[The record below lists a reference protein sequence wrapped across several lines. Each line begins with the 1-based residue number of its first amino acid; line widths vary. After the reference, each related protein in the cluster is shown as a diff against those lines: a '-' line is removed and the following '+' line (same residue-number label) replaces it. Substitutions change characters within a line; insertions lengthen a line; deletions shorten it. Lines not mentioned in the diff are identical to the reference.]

1 MAEETIRSKLF
12 HRLIVVVVVLWM
24 TATSPTSAQDKSN
37 HQNLRPLT
45 PADLSKLESLGDG
58 FGNVGVL
65 SPDGAWFAFTIQ
77 RPKAGN
83 FHQEPFLGGGDRADI
98 YVVPTSGGDPLN
110 LTHGERD
117 GSGAW
122 SPVWSPDSK
131 HIAFVSTRGEGQ
143 RNVRLWV
150 CEANGAQARQLTD
163 GAIDL
168 IGAHSFAWLSD
179 HELIAVALPDGEQPL
194 SMSVEMQTGEIAM
207 KQWAK
212 SWKGEEATPSV
223 LQSGVPADTASH
235 PQDRL
240 VLIDLEH
247 GEKTIRKAPSFSD
260 LSSSPSGNSIALL
273 EETGLLL
280 PAKGHLSWAV
290 PSQYSLLV
298 LDRNGDLAKEDLGKE
313 IHILQGSLKWSGDG
327 SELALAQDPAD
338 GHEGGATAWE
348 CRIASGK
355 CEQIGQ
361 GLQTAM
367 SEARVQDANP
377 APFAWSSHGSLLLF
391 AKEAGG
397 KRSDWWL
404 VSPGAE
410 RKNITRSLT
419 DAQVPGDLLA
429 EAGSGMMIGVADGHV
444 WRISVDGTAAQDL
457 TPHFGESAVQ
467 PAVQKSTPKPQQNA
481 GEKITS
487 IIWPKENTP
496 EAAAVSEVIVSAGE
510 GKSTSLYRLTLASG
524 DLKMLSQ
531 PADFA
536 TLAAHSQKNGALV
549 FSGSSRNGDSLWVTR
564 NDSDKFSEVVHL
576 NSFLDGVAEGT
587 MKLVDYNSLDGK
599 PLKAWLIL
607 PINYEQGVKYPMI
620 TWVYAGSMMSESK
633 EPFLSHLN
641 DPISLNMQLFAER
654 GYAVLFP
661 SMPLS
666 AEGVTSDPMLDLTN
680 GVLPAVDKVVEMG
693 IADSDRVGL
702 MGQSYG
708 GFSTYGL
715 ITQTHR
721 FKAAAALAGLSDLFS
736 LYGQFDARFR
746 YVQFPQEDI
755 FMMWLFENGQAR
767 MGQAPWDDLGRYLRN
782 SPIFYV
788 GRVDTPLLIIQGD
801 MDYVAMQ
808 QGEEFFNALYRQG
821 KRAEFVRYWGE
832 GHVLESPANIEDMWQ
847 RLYGWFDEMLAPPTL
862 VLDANAGNAKAA
874 K

>member
-1 MAEETIRSKLF
+1 MAEATIRGKF
-12 HRLIVVVVVLWM
+12 CFRVIVVMALGV
-24 TATSPTSAQDKSN
+24 TFTTSTWAQKKSKD
-37 HQNLRPLT
+37 QNQRPLT
-45 PADLSKLESLGDG
+45 PADLSRLESLGDG
-58 FGNVGVL
+58 FGNVGLL
-65 SPDGAWFAFTIQ
+65 SPDGAWFAYTIQ

-83 FHQEPFLGGGDRADI
+83 FHQEPFLGGGDRSDI
-98 YVVPTSGGDPLN
+98 YVVSTLGGDQQN

-117 GSGAW
+117 GSGSW

-131 HIAFVSTRGEGQ
+131 HIAFISTRGEGE
-143 RNVRLWV
+143 RNARLWV
-150 CEANGAQARQLTD
+150 CEANGGRARKLTD

-168 IGAHSFAWLSD
+168 IGAHFVVWLSD
-179 HELIAVALPDGEQPL
+179 HEVVAVALPEGEQPL
-194 SMSVEMQTGEIAM
+194 AMSVEMQTGQIAM
-207 KQWAK
+207 EQWPK

-223 LQSGVPADTASH
+223 LQSGIPAETASH

-247 GEKTIRKAPSFSD
+247 GEKTIRQAPAFSD
-260 LSSSPSGNSIALL
+260 LLPSPSGNYIALL
-273 EETGLLL
+273 EQTGLLL
-280 PAKGHLSWAV
+280 PAKGHLARAN

-298 LDRNGDLAKEDLGKE
+298 LDRDGNVVNEDLGKE
-313 IHILQGSLKWSGDG
+313 IHILHGSPKWSADG
-327 SELALAQDPAD
+327 SELALAPDPSD
-338 GHEGGATAWE
+338 VHEGGAPAWK
-348 CRIASGK
+348 CRIADGK
-355 CEQIGQ
+355 CEQMGL

-377 APFAWSSHGSLLLF
+377 APFAWSSHNSLLLF

-410 RKNITRSLT
+410 KTNITRSLT
-419 DAQVPGDLLA
+419 DDRVPGDLLA
-429 EAGSGMMIGVADGHV
+429 EVGSDAMIGVADGHV
-444 WRISVDGTAAQDL
+444 WRISIDGGATQDL
-457 TPHFGESAVQ
+457 TPHFGES
-467 PAVQKSTPKPQQNA
+467 PAHVAAQVPAPKPEHGADQ
-481 GEKITS
+481 KITS
-487 IIWPKENTP
+487 IVWPKENTA
-496 EAAAVSEVIVSAGE
+496 EAAAVSEVIVGGGE
-510 GKSTSLYRLTLASG
+510 GKSVSLYRLTLANAV
-524 DLKMLSQ
+524 LKIL
-531 PADFA
+531 PKPTDFA
-536 TLAAHSQKNGALV
+536 TLAGHSQKSGALV
-549 FSGSSRNGDSLWVTR
+549 FSGGSRNGDWLWLTR
-564 NDSDKFSEVVHL
+564 KDSDKFSEVVHL
-576 NSFLDGVAEGT
+576 NSFLDGVAEGA

-607 PINYEQGVKYPMI
+607 PINYKQGVKYPMI
-620 TWVYAGSMMSESK
+620 TWVYAGSLMSEWK

-641 DPISLNMQLFAER
+641 DPISLNMQLFAQR

-736 LYGQFDARFR
+736 LYGQFDARMR
-746 YVQFPQEDI
+746 YAQFPQENI

-767 MGQAPWDDLGRYLRN
+767 MGHAPWDDLGRYLRN

-847 RLYGWFDEMLAPPTL
+847 RLFSWFDEMLAPPK
-862 VLDANAGNAKAA
+862 DGPEANTGNAKAA